1 MPVAQLV
8 AVSQSVEAA
17 SVFQVKVKFF
27 KALMVQPF
35 RITASQ
41 SLSLAGPGSTVGSQ
55 LSIAFE

>member
-1 MPVAQLV
+1 MSQLV
-8 AVSQSVEAA
+8 RVFQAVEVAL
-17 SVFQVKVKFF
+17 VFQVKVKFF
-27 KALMVQPF
+27 KALIAQPF